1 MLESAALLL
10 QVPDEVRN
18 KAKQL
23 AYGLLYGKG
32 ARALSKDL
40 SCTIDEAQN
49 ERDTFK
55 RSLPGVVSAS
65 HMRVHPPACLPES
78 WNDTAVAAWPAA
90 ACLQRPDR
98 SGRGVI
104 ALVHRLCCCA

>member
-1 MLESAALLL
+1 M
-10 QVPDEVRN
+10 RN

-40 SCTIDEAQN
+40 SCTIEEAQI

-65 HMRVHPPACLPES
+65 PKRVHPLTCLPACQNL
-78 WNDTAVAAWPAA
+78 NNTALAA
-90 ACLQRPDR
+90 
-98 SGRGVI
+98 
-104 ALVHRLCCCA
+104 

>member
-1 MLESAALLL
+1 M
-10 QVPDEVRN
+10 RN

-40 SCTIDEAQN
+40 SCSIDEAQN

-55 RSLPGVVSAS
+55 RSLPGVVSAF
-65 HMRVHPPACLPES
+65 HMTLHPLACLPAGLEVEL
-78 WNDTAVAAWPAA
+78 DATADGSQV
-90 ACLQRPDR
+90 LLDQ
-98 SGRGVI
+98 I
-104 ALVHRLCCCA
+104 

>member
-1 MLESAALLL
+1 MRGSAALLL

-40 SCTIDEAQN
+40 SCTIEQAQI

-55 RSLPGVVSAS
+55 RSLPGVVSAT
-65 HMRVHPPACLPES
+65 HTRAHPLACLPACQNQECHCTGCPVCRCLSVES
-78 WNDTAVAAWPAA
+78 
-90 ACLQRPDR
+90 
-98 SGRGVI
+98 
-104 ALVHRLCCCA
+104 